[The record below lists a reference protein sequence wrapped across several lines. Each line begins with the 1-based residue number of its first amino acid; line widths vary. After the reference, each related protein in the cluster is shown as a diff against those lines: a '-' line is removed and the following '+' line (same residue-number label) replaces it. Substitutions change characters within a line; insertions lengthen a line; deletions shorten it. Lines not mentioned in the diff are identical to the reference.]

1 MKHLILLAGLLSQ
14 AAASSPLTV
23 QTNTGVFTG
32 LQNADYSGVR
42 EFRNIP
48 YAQPP
53 VHELR
58 FKPPQQLPKSSKH
71 YYSTRFPPSCP
82 QFVSSTPTFFNLF
95 TPFLDANNGNQNH
108 SSGLSLQTGSED
120 CLSLAIWTP
129 YDVSPNAKLP
139 VIFFMT
145 GGGFKTGGIDEAGQ
159 IPAPWVNRTQEHIVV
174 TINYRVNIFGYPN
187 AAGLDNPNPALLDQR
202 MALEWV
208 HENIRNFG
216 GNPEAIT
223 MWGQSAGAIS
233 TDYHNYAFWDNPI
246 VQGSFSQSGTAI
258 KSMTSFDFAQSNFT
272 FVAKNLGCD
281 FPNDSAAELQCMQQ
295 VPVDQMENF
304 IGQYTGSPGLTFGPI
319 VDDVY
324 LFSDYPARAAAGKIS
339 PRPAIFSDA
348 ANNDANLVSW
358 PSSNVSAGPYQPTV
372 NAGTLKDW
380 VCPTANTSLVR
391 AAANLTTYRY
401 QYAGRWENETPYKW
415 LGAYHS
421 SDLVMNF
428 GTYYYNVTNATVGP
442 SKAEVKTSQVM
453 QDHILAFMKDPVKG
467 PPAIGWH
474 PYHYGGNVLRFGA
487 QGVPIQNASGYA
499 IDGPCFGNGTYNP
512 FP

>member
-1 MKHLILLAGLLSQ
+1 MKAVTLWAGIFGL
-14 AAASSPLTV
+14 AAAGNHLTV
-23 QTNTGVFTG
+23 QTETGVFTG

-48 YAQPP
+48 FARPP
-53 VHELR
+53 VGELR
-58 FKPPQQLPKSSKH
+58 FMPPQRLPKSTKH
-71 YYSTRFPPSCP
+71 YFSTRFPPSCP
-82 QFVSSTPTFFNLF
+82 QFVSNKPTFFNLF

-108 SSGLSLQTGSED
+108 STGFSLQTGSED

-145 GGGFKTGGIDEAGQ
+145 GGGFKTGGIDEPGQ

-187 AAGLDNPNPALLDQR
+187 AAGLENPNPALLDQR

-208 HENIRNFG
+208 HENIGHFG

-258 KSMTSFDFAQSNFT
+258 KSMTSTDFAQSNFT

-281 FPNDSAAELQCMQQ
+281 FPNDSTAELQCMQQ
-295 VPVDQMENF
+295 VSMDQIENF
-304 IGQYTGSPGLTFGPI
+304 IGQYSGSQSLTFGPI
-319 VDDVY
+319 VDNVY

-348 ANNDANLVSW
+348 ANNDANLVTW
-358 PSSNVSAGPYQPTV
+358 PSSNVSAGPYQPAV
-372 NAGTLKDW
+372 NAGTLQDW
-380 VCPTANTSLVR
+380 VCPTANTSLIR

-401 QYAGRWENETPYKW
+401 QYAGQWANQNPYKW

-442 SKAEVKTSQVM
+442 SKAEAETSQVM
-453 QDHILAFMKDPVKG
+453 QDHILAFMKDPLNG
-467 PPAIGWH
+467 PPAIGWN

-487 QGVPIQNASGYA
+487 EGIPMKNVSGYE

>member
-1 MKHLILLAGLLSQ
+1 MKAFTLWAGIFGL
-14 AAASSPLTV
+14 AAAGNPLTV
-23 QTNTGVFTG
+23 QTETGVFTG

-48 YAQPP
+48 FARPP
-53 VHELR
+53 VGELR
-58 FKPPQQLPKSSKH
+58 FMPPQRLPKSTKH
-71 YYSTRFPPSCP
+71 YFSTRFPPPCP
-82 QFVSSTPTFFNLF
+82 QFVSNKPSFFNLF
-95 TPFLDANNGNQNH
+95 TPFLEANNGNQNH
-108 SSGLSLQTGSED
+108 STGFSLQTGSED

-129 YDVSPNAKLP
+129 YGVSPNTKLP

-145 GGGFKTGGIDEAGQ
+145 GGGFNTGGIDEPGQ

-187 AAGLDNPNPALLDQR
+187 AAGLENPNPALLDQR

-208 HENIRNFG
+208 HENIGNFG
-216 GNPEAIT
+216 GKPR
-223 MWGQSAGAIS
+223 SH
-233 TDYHNYAFWDNPI
+233 YHVGTI
-246 VQGSFSQSGTAI
+246 CRFSQSGTAV
-258 KSMTSFDFAQSNFT
+258 KSMTSTDFAQSNFT

-281 FPNDSAAELQCMQQ
+281 FPNDSTAELRCMQQ
-295 VPVDQMENF
+295 VSMNQIENF
-304 IGQYTGSPGLTFGPI
+304 IGQYSGSQSLTFGPI
-319 VDDVY
+319 VDNVY
-324 LFSDYPARAAAGKIS
+324 LFSDYQARAAAGKIS

-348 ANNDANLVSW
+348 ANNNANLVTW
-358 PSSNVSAGPYQPTV
+358 PSSNVSAGPYQPAV
-372 NAGTLKDW
+372 DAGTLKDW
-380 VCPTANTSLVR
+380 VCPTANTSLIR

-401 QYAGRWENETPYKW
+401 QYAGQWANQNPYKW

-428 GTYYYNVTNATVGP
+428 RTYYYNVTNATVGP
-442 SKAEVKTSQVM
+442 SKAEAKTSQVM
-453 QDHILAFMKDPVKG
+453 QDHILAFMKDPLNG
-467 PPAIGWH
+467 PPAIGWN

-487 QGVPIQNASGYA
+487 EGIPMKNVSGYE